1 MRDGNFKYMN
11 LVMNQISTTS
21 DRDAP
26 QFNPV
31 KLLVQLSDSQ
41 ANGYLQVI
49 YNSVE
54 WRVYLD
60 RGKLIY
66 ATHSLD
72 PFDRLERHLRRL
84 SQKISTLTSVVRSQ
98 ARLNFDGE
106 TQKESH
112 LPPDYLAIWW
122 LFKQQYLR
130 QEELAFIVKRINQ
143 EVFESYLLL
152 VSGDCEFIANTTD
165 YSQFPSWE
173 IKKILEECRQQ
184 LRSWQALAPLVFSPE
199 QRPYFFSQAQAQHK
213 LSPEQ
218 QEKLS
223 KLLRG
228 FSFRQLA
235 VLTNQDEIKIAQRF
249 YPLIKNKTIV
259 LRNPQAP
266 FDKLP
271 TIPAFAVP
279 KTSINATVERPTEIE
294 ENTGETFGNLPNE
307 AVSQKQY
314 KIFCVDDSP
323 TILKEINRF
332 LEEHNLEVH
341 AITNSAKALMEI
353 VRIKPDMI
361 LLDVGMP
368 QIDGYN
374 LCRLLRNHP
383 FFRTTPII
391 MVTGNSGLIDRAKA
405 RVAGATDYLTKPFT
419 QAELVKM
426 VFRYLT

>member
-1 MRDGNFKYMN
+1 MN
-11 LVMNQISTTS
+11 LTMNESPVNS

-26 QFNPV
+26 SFNTIE
-31 KLLVQLSDSQ
+31 LLKQASASE
-41 ANGYLQVI
+41 ANGYIRILA
-49 YNSVE
+49 NSVE
-54 WRVYLD
+54 WRIYLN

-84 SQKISTLTSVVRSQ
+84 SQKNTTLTSSVRSQ

-106 TQKESH
+106 TQEESY
-112 LPPDYLAIWW
+112 LPPDYHAIWW
-122 LFKQQYLR
+122 LFKKQYLKE
-130 QEELAFIVKRINQ
+130 EELAFLVKKINL
-143 EVFESYLLL
+143 EVLESYLLL
-152 VSGDCEFIANTTD
+152 KTANCEFIANQAD
-165 YSQFPSWE
+165 YSQFPTWE
-173 IKKILEECRQQ
+173 LQKVIEECRQQ
-184 LRSWQALAPLVFSPE
+184 LKAWQALTPLVESPE
-199 QRPYFFSQAQAQHK
+199 QRPYFFSQAQAQQM
-213 LSPEQ
+213 LSPDQ

-259 LRNPQAP
+259 LRNPQSP

-271 TIPAFAVP
+271 TIPAFVAFNSGV
-279 KTSINATVERPTEIE
+279 NAIEQPAQIE
-294 ENTGETFGNLPNE
+294 ESPSETLKNLPNE

-323 TILKEINRF
+323 TILKEIDRF
-332 LEEHNLEVH
+332 LGDHNLQIH
-341 AITNSAKALMEI
+341 AITNSAKALIEI

-368 QIDGYN
+368 QIDGYQ
-374 LCRLLRNHP
+374 LCRLVRNHP
-383 FFRTTPII
+383 LFKETPII
-391 MVTGNSGLIDRAKA
+391 MVTGNTGLIDRAKA